1 MRYLLL
7 TVATLLMPAAHAGQA
22 PTFDNAIKPIME
34 KHCVSCH
41 SGWFP
46 KSGLRLDTRENILE
60 GGKQGRAVIPGKPE
74 KGWLVNMIQPQGGNP
89 SKMPPGPVQL
99 TPQEITTIKRWIA
112 AGAR

>member
-1 MRYLLL
+1 MRILLAMAAA
-7 TVATLLMPAAHAGQA
+7 VIATSGHAGPA
-22 PTFDNAIKPIME
+22 PTFDSAIKPIME

-46 KSGLRLDTRENILE
+46 KSGLRLDTRENVLE
-60 GGKQGRAVIPGKPE
+60 GGKQGRAVIPGKPT

-99 TPQEITTIKRWIA
+99 TPEEINTIKNWIA